1 MQFLE
6 GSLVHWLHDSMVQW
20 FIGSVF
26 QWFIGSMDF
35 HVIVYPACFK
45 TASCLKHI
53 FDHLSFEFVNV
64 CFLTIH
70 TYLLYSLL
78 KGLVRCK
85 RKMHETKC
93 RKTFVSAYG
102 NLLNHPPYYM
112 WSCPSNPTEAIVY
125 GFPDRRRTS
134 TLHFDTFSLVEYI
147 CLYGMGQGIFKA
159 GKHGHLRVLQI

>member
-26 QWFIGSMDF
+26 QWFIGSMDV

-45 TASCLKHI
+45 TASCPKHI
-53 FDHLSFEFVNV
+53 FEHLSSELVHV

-85 RKMHETKC
+85 MHETKC
-93 RKTFVSAYG
+93 RKTSVSACG
-102 NLLNHPPYYM
+102 NPLKSPPPYYM
-112 WSCPSNPTEAIVY
+112 WSCPSNPTEVIVY

-134 TLHFDTFSLVEYI
+134 TLHFYIFSLVEYI

>member
-45 TASCLKHI
+45 TASCPKHI
-53 FDHLSFEFVNV
+53 FEHLSFELVHV

-70 TYLLYSLL
+70 TYLLNSLL

-85 RKMHETKC
+85 MHETKC
-93 RKTFVSAYG
+93 RKTSVSACG
-102 NLLNHPPYYM
+102 NPLKSPPPPPIT
-112 WSCPSNPTEAIVY
+112 CGLA
-125 GFPDRRRTS
+125 
-134 TLHFDTFSLVEYI
+134 
-147 CLYGMGQGIFKA
+147 
-159 GKHGHLRVLQI
+159 HLTQLK

>member
-6 GSLVHWLHDSMVQW
+6 GSLVHWLHDSMVQL

-35 HVIVYPACFK
+35 HVIVYLACFK

-53 FDHLSFEFVNV
+53 FEHLSFEFVNV

-78 KGLVRCK
+78 KGLVRCQ

-93 RKTFVSAYG
+93 RKTFVSPYG
-102 NLLNHPPYYM
+102 NLLKSPPQITYGLAHLTQLKQSYM
-112 WSCPSNPTEAIVY
+112 DFRIGGVPQPCILTY
-125 GFPDRRRTS
+125 F
-134 TLHFDTFSLVEYI
+134 H
-147 CLYGMGQGIFKA
+147 
-159 GKHGHLRVLQI
+159 